1 MLDRWQDLLRLDDF
15 EGSCRRISQWQ
26 VTDEDGTIG
35 AQLVGV
41 VVDGKRF
48 IIVHTRDLT
57 EHDVIHELL
66 HVAFPRWEHALV
78 EHWTDVLFHNP
89 GRVPALFALAAMIE
103 KQEASMSEES
113 IEVQAFN
120 LRTRRQ
126 VTIKDPQ
133 VVTMKNGRKAVVGTA
148 SDDGTTR
155 VFRILGE
162 AEAERI
168 SASQNLAVDS
178 F

>member
-1 MLDRWQDLLRLDDF
+1 MLERWQNLLRLDDF
-15 EGSCRRISQWQ
+15 EGACRRISQWQ

-41 VVDGKRF
+41 VVEGLRF
-48 IIVHTRDLT
+48 TIVHTRDLT

-78 EHWTDVLFHNP
+78 EHWTDVLFHKP
-89 GRVPALFALAAMIE
+89 GRISVLFALAEMIE
-103 KQEASMSEES
+103 KEASMSEES

-155 VFRILGE
+155 VFRILGN

-168 SASQNLAVDS
+168 SASQNPAADS